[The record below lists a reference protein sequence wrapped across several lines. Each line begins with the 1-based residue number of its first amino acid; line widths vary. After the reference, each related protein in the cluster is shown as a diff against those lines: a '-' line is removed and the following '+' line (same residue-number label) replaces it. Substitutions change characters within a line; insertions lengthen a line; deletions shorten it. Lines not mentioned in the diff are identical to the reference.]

1 MAFIPGFDQQ
11 KSNFGTEL
19 LNKTRMAQLDAE
31 KGIGDSALIAQAY
44 GQIADNQRKMKALG
58 VEASQPKDKGFGIGD
73 ALNLGMKGLSI
84 AGGLGAFS
92 GGGGLG
98 GAENYS
104 PTGAPGLGATDV
116 DWMSMPGYFGNPG

>member
-1 MAFIPGFDQQ
+1 MTFIPGFNQQ

-44 GQIADNQRKMKALG
+44 DEIAKNQRKMKGLG
-58 VEASQPKDKGFGIGD
+58 IEASQPKDQGFGFGD

-84 AGGLGAFS
+84 AGGLGAF
-92 GGGGLG
+92 GGGGGFSYGETPIGAGGGSVGGIGTLG
-98 GAENYS
+98 PNYGFPS
-104 PTGAPGLGATDV
+104 
-116 DWMSMPGYFGNPG
+116 F